1 VRLSQALRL
10 AETPRIAFVGAG
22 GKTSALSIV
31 AKEVSKPVVVTTTT
45 HLGAWQ
51 TDFAVNHFIIRQD
64 NDLEMIEDN
73 LSGVILITKE
83 PQSNRLTGLN
93 NDQTKWV
100 YGLCERHQ
108 LPLLMECDG
117 SRQLPIKAPGINEP
131 PIPDFVDTVVV
142 VAGLTGLDKPLN
154 NESVYHP
161 DLFSNLGNLAEGDL
175 ISNITLARVLAHKE
189 GGLKNIPNRARRI
202 LLLNQADTPALQARA
217 GTLAKIVQN
226 SFAEVIVAELKQ
238 NKIHA
243 VIEPTAAIILA
254 AGSSSRYGQT
264 KQILDYKGV
273 PFVRAIARSAINAG
287 LSPIVIVTGADAIT
301 VKDALIGLSD
311 KIRIIYNP
319 NWQNGQSTSI
329 RAGIDAISGSHISQ
343 SQKGDSNHLPGNP
356 GSAIFL
362 LADQPQVNP
371 AVLRCLV
378 EEHSRTLAPVIA
390 PLVDGR
396 RGNPVLFDRVTFL
409 DLRKL
414 EGDIGG
420 RGIFSKYPPD
430 YIQWNDISLQQD
442 VDTPTDYER
451 LLID

>member
-1 VRLSQALRL
+1 MRLSQALRL
-10 AETPRIAFVGAG
+10 SEAPRIAFVGAG
-22 GKTSALSIV
+22 GKTSALSIL
-31 AKEVSKPVVVTTTT
+31 AKEMAKPLVVTSTT

-51 TDFAVNHFIIRQD
+51 TAFADHHFIIRHET
-64 NDLEMIEDN
+64 DLELIEDN
-73 LSGVILITKE
+73 LSGIILITQN
-83 PQSNRLTGLN
+83 PQLNRLPGLS
-93 NDQTKWV
+93 NDHINWV
-100 YGLCERHQ
+100 YELCERHH

-131 PIPDFVDTVVV
+131 PIPDFVDIVVV

-154 NESVYHP
+154 RETVYHP
-161 DLFSNLGNLAEGDL
+161 DLFSNLGNLPEGDL
-175 ISNITLARVLAHKE
+175 ISNISLARVLVHMQ

-202 LLLNQADTPALQARA
+202 LLLNQADTPALQAQA

-226 SFAEVIVAELKQ
+226 SFAEVIVAELKI

-264 KQILDYKGV
+264 KQILDYQGV
-273 PFVRAIARSAINAG
+273 PFIRAIARSAINAG
-287 LSPIVIVTGADAIT
+287 LSPIVVVTGADAIT
-301 VKDALIGLSD
+301 VKDALIGLSNE
-311 KIRIIYNP
+311 IRIIYNP
-319 NWQNGQSTSI
+319 NWQHGQSTSI
-329 RAGIDAISGSHISQ
+329 RAGIDAISGSNISQ
-343 SQKGDSNHLPGNP
+343 PQEGDSNNISGNP

-362 LADQPQVNP
+362 LADQPQVTP
-371 AVLRCLV
+371 AVMRCLV
-378 EEHSRTLAPVIA
+378 EEHSRTISPVIA

-396 RGNPVLFDRVTFL
+396 RGNPVLFDRVTFP
-409 DLRKL
+409 DLSSL

-420 RGIFSKYPPD
+420 RGIFSKYPPV
-430 YIQWNDISLQQD
+430 YIQWNDISLLQD